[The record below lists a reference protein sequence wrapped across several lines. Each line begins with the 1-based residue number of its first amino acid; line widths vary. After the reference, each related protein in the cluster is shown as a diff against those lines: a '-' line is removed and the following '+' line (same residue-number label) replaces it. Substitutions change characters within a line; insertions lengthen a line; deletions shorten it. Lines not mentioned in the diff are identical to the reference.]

1 MAGKKIYIYIYGT
14 LKTPALAMYEEPHN
28 QAAPQHMKS
37 FANSSTH
44 STIHIPV
51 TLLLF
56 LLISMIMFIL

>member
-44 STIHIPV
+44 STIHMRNGI
-51 TLLLF
+51 
-56 LLISMIMFIL
+56 